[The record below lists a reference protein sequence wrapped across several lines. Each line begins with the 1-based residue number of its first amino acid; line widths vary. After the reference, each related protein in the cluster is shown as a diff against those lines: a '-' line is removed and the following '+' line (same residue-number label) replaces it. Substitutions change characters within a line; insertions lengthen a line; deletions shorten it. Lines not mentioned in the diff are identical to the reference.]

1 MPNEKNGEDLKP
13 IPPEKRNIS
22 PWTYWWM
29 MFSMNTCIPM
39 FFLGPIAYE
48 NGLSLGQA
56 LLAAFLGNLAV
67 VLVLILNSYP
77 GWKYGIPYPV
87 QLRPAFGHRGAEVP
101 VVLRGIVG
109 AGWYGIE
116 AYNGSLAVLMIILAM
131 LGLSADQVQTLSFKY
146 VGIIVIPYVALATLV
161 MMRGLKGIGFVAK
174 YGGPLMFLYFVWLLF
189 YMKGQTG
196 EAVFPAGVALTSS
209 AFLAYLAVQTN
220 WWATV
225 ALNISDLSR
234 GVITGKR
241 GLATLIL
248 APLLGIVVAQVA
260 GTALGYLL
268 RVYSGYVTPQEIVL
282 YSAPGLAAVLIGELF
297 AFLAPFSTDVTA
309 NIPPI
314 MDILQSTLR
323 LSRKTAAIGSG
334 VIGLIL
340 APWWAVE
347 NGQEIVNWVF
357 QFSANYGVLL
367 GPIAGIMLAD
377 YYFVRRRGY
386 DVEML
391 YSGRL
396 PRWAGVGLTS
406 LVASI
411 VIIYIVSWAMGEL
424 VKVGPLVFPTQ
435 LSWYVGV
442 VSGFVLHLI
451 FARFFKG

>member
-1 MPNEKNGEDLKP
+1 MPDERNGEDLKP
-13 IPPEKRNIS
+13 IPPSQRNIS

-39 FFLGPIAYE
+39 FFLGPMAYS

-77 GWKYGIPYPV
+77 GWRYGIPYPI
-87 QLRPAFGHRGAEVP
+87 QLRPAFGRRGAEIP

-131 LGLSADQVQTLSFKY
+131 LGFEAGQIQELSYRY
-146 VGIIVIPYVALATLV
+146 VGVIVIPYVALATLV
-161 MMRGLKGIGFVAK
+161 MMKGLRGIGFVAK

-189 YMKGQTG
+189 YMRGHAG
-196 EAVFPAGVALTSS
+196 ETVFPAGVALTSS
-209 AFLAYLAVQTN
+209 AFLSYLAVQTN

-234 GVITGKR
+234 GLITGKK
-241 GLATLIL
+241 GLTALIL
-248 APLLGIVVAQVA
+248 APLLGIVAAQVA

-268 RVYSGYVTPQEIVL
+268 TLYSGYVTPQEIVL
-282 YSAPGLAAVLIGELF
+282 YTAPGMAAVLIGEIF

-323 LSRKTAAIGSG
+323 LSRRAAAVGSG
-334 VIGLIL
+334 VIGLVL

-377 YYFVRRRGY
+377 YYIAGKRRY
-386 DVEML
+386 DVDLL
-391 YSGRL
+391 YSGKM
-396 PRWAGVGLTS
+396 PAWGKAGLASLT
-406 LVASI
+406 LSI
-411 VIIYIVSWAMGEL
+411 IIIYMVSAALGEL
-424 VKVGPLVFPTQ
+424 VRVGPLVFPTQ

-442 VSGFVLHLI
+442 ASGLLLHLLL
-451 FARFFKG
+451 ARILRS

>member
-1 MPNEKNGEDLKP
+1 MAHD
-13 IPPEKRNIS
+13 
-22 PWTYWWM
+22 
-29 MFSMNTCIPM
+29 
-39 FFLGPIAYE
+39 

-56 LLAAFLGNLAV
+56 LLAAFIGNLAV

-87 QLRPAFGHRGAEVP
+87 QLRPAFGHRGAELP

-131 LGLSADQVQTLSFKY
+131 LGMNADQVQNLSFKY
-146 VGIIVIPYVALATLV
+146 VGVIVIPYVALATLV
-161 MMRGLKGIGFVAK
+161 MIKGLKGIEFVAK
-174 YGGPLMFLYFVWLLF
+174 YGGPLMFLYFVWLLY
-189 YMKGQTG
+189 YMKSHAM

-209 AFLAYLAVQTN
+209 AFLTYLAVQTN

-234 GVITGKR
+234 GVVTGRR
-241 GLATLIL
+241 GLATLVI

-268 RVYSGYVTPQEIVL
+268 TVYSSYVTPQEIVL
-282 YSAPGLAAVLIGELF
+282 YSAPGLAAVVVGELF

-323 LSRKTAAIGSG
+323 LSRRVAAVGSG
-334 VIGLIL
+334 VIGLVL

-347 NGQEIVNWVF
+347 NGKEIVNWVF
-357 QFSANYGVLL
+357 QFSSNYGVIL

-377 YYFVRRRGY
+377 YYLVHRMSY
-386 DVEML
+386 TVDML
-391 YSGRL
+391 YGKRL
-396 PRWAGVGLTS
+396 PRWGKAGLTS
-406 LVASI
+406 LVVSI
-411 VIIYIVSWAMGEL
+411 AIIYLVSAAADAL
-424 VKVGPLVFPTQ
+424 VRAGPLVFPTQ
-435 LSWYVGV
+435 LSWYLGV
-442 VSGFVLHLI
+442 VSGFVLHLV
-451 FARFFKG
+451 FARFFR